1 MDKMKNNLTYTAIDF
16 ETANPKWT
24 SICSVGIVTV
34 EDGIITEEFHALI
47 KPPGNEYNYYNT
59 RIHGITEE
67 DTESAP
73 LFDEVYP
80 EIKKRLTGRTIV
92 AHNESFDRNALKKT
106 MAEYGIDYTDLNIS
120 DRWECT
126 VKIYKKKG
134 FKQAGLRNCCDILGI
149 ELDHHD
155 ALSDARA
162 CALLFCY
169 ANNKEII

>member
-1 MDKMKNNLTYTAIDF
+1 MENMKNNLTYTAIDF

-34 EDGIITEEFHALI
+34 EDGVITEEFHALI

-67 DTESAP
+67 DTEFAP
-73 LFDEVYP
+73 SFDGVYP
-80 EIKKRLTGRTIV
+80 EIRKRLFGRTVV

-106 MAEYGIDYTDLNIS
+106 MAEYGLNYSDLNIS

-162 CALLFCY
+162 CALLFGM
-169 ANNKEII
+169 AINNT